1 MKTSKQMATGILL
14 LVSAGAICTPAKA
27 RQADTQVKLALTQTR
42 WQASWVTHPT
52 ASLKEF
58 GVFHFRRTFEL
69 DKKPDTFI
77 IHISADNRYRLFVNA
92 EPACRGPA
100 RGDLQHW
107 RYETVDI
114 APFLRAGKNCI
125 AAVVWNF
132 GRFSPWAQISLKT
145 AFCLQ
150 TDDAKYS
157 FINTDRNWRV
167 LQDSAYAPVPVTLNT
182 FVVVGP
188 GEKIDGSKYPWG
200 WQNTDYDDSAWPG
213 VRVLEKAS
221 SRGNSLDNTWMLV
234 PRTIPFMEEKTQRIP
249 KIRRTQGIKLK
260 DNPFDGRG
268 KLAVEPNSKVS
279 VLLDQTFLTTAYPQI
294 TVTGGKG
301 AKIRLTYCEAL
312 FDKNM
317 KKADRNQIE
326 GRKAVGT
333 SDVFLPDG
341 GKGRLFSTLWFR
353 TYRYIKMDIRTQNAP
368 LTIDD
373 FYGKFTAYPF
383 RQNASF
389 KSSDPS
395 LTDIWN
401 VGWRTARLCANETYF
416 DCPYYEQLQYVGDT
430 RIQTLISLYVA
441 GDDTLMRKAITC
453 FDDSRIPEGLTQS
466 RYPSAKMQIIPPYS
480 LFWVAMIHDYWMC
493 RDDDEFVKSF
503 LNGIDGVLLW
513 HEKYIGPDGML
524 AATPWWN
531 FVDWCWPWDPKKNTG
546 GVPPLDKKGRSSI
559 LTLQLVYA
567 LNYAVELNRAF
578 GRTRQADHYQKLA
591 GTLKNATRKLCW
603 DDKRRLLAD
612 TPDKKHFSQHANLL
626 AVLVDLIPQKDRK
639 IFVQRIA
646 ADQSLTQCTFYY
658 RFYLFRAMK
667 KAGLAD
673 EYVRM
678 LGPWRDAIKKRLTTF
693 PENPDPTRSDCHA
706 WSASPNYDLLAT
718 VCGIEPAEPGFKTV
732 RIAPHLGPLTWVE
745 AKMLHPLG
753 SIEVKLKRKEPD
765 GITGTITLPA
775 GLEGVFIFN
784 GKTIHLKPGL
794 QRIKL

>member
-1 MKTSKQMATGILL
+1 MKTPKQVMTLL
-14 LVSAGAICTPAKA
+14 LLIVTAGAICASAVA
-27 RQADTQVKLALTQTR
+27 RQSDTQVKRRFSEAR
-42 WQASWVTHPT
+42 WHASWVTHPT

-69 DKKPDTFI
+69 DKKPDTFVV
-77 IHISADNRYRLFVNA
+77 HVSADNRYQLFVNA
-92 EPACRGPA
+92 EPVCRGPA

-107 RYETVDI
+107 RFETVDI
-114 APFLRAGKNCI
+114 APFLRTGKNCI

-132 GRFSPWAQISLKT
+132 GRFCPWAQMTLKT

-150 TDDAKYS
+150 ADDAKHS
-157 FINTDRNWRV
+157 FLNTDNNWRV
-167 LQDSAYAPVPVTLNT
+167 LQDSAYAPIPATLNT

-188 GEKIDGSKYPWG
+188 GEKIDGTKYPWG
-200 WQNTDYDDSAWPG
+200 WRRADYDAGNWPA
-213 VRVLEKAS
+213 VKVLVNAKP
-221 SRGNSLDNTWMLV
+221 RGTDLDGTWMLV

-249 KIRRTQGIKLK
+249 KIRRTQGTELK

-268 KLAVEPNSKVS
+268 KLTVEPNSKVS
-279 VLLDQTFLTTAYPQI
+279 ILFDQTFLTTAYPQI
-294 TVTGGKG
+294 IVTGGKG
-301 AKIRLTYCEAL
+301 ADINLTYCEAL
-312 FDKNM
+312 FDGNM

-326 GRKAVGT
+326 GRKAVGL

-341 GKGRLFSTLWFR
+341 GANRLFSTLWFR
-353 TYRYIKMDIRTQNAP
+353 TYRYIRMDIRTQNAP

-383 RQNASF
+383 KQKASF

-395 LTDIWN
+395 LTGIWN

-430 RIQTLISLYVA
+430 RIQALISLYVA
-441 GDDTLMRKAITC
+441 GDDTLCRKAITC

-480 LFWVAMIHDYWMC
+480 LFWITMVHDYWMG
-493 RDDDEFVKSF
+493 RDDGEFVKSF
-503 LNGIDGVLLW
+503 LGGIDGVLLW
-513 HEKYIGPDGML
+513 HEKYIGPEGML
-524 AATPWWN
+524 GPTPWWN
-531 FVDWCWPWDPKKNTG
+531 FVDWCWPWDAKKNIG
-546 GVPPLDKKGRSSI
+546 GVPPLGKKGRSSI

-578 GRTRQADHYQKLA
+578 GRDRQADHYQKLA
-591 GTLKNATRKLCW
+591 ETLKNATRKLCW
-603 DDKRRLLAD
+603 DDKRALLAD
-612 TPDKKHFSQHANLL
+612 TPDKKHFSQHGNLL
-626 AVLVDLIPQKDRK
+626 AVLVDLIPQKDQK
-639 IFVQRIA
+639 TFMQRIA
-646 ADQSLTQCTFYY
+646 AEPSLTQCTFYY

-678 LGPWRDAIKKRLTTF
+678 LGPWRDAIKKGLTTF

-718 VCGIEPAEPGFKTV
+718 VCGIEPAEAGFKSV
-732 RIAPHLGPLTWVE
+732 RIEPHLGPLNWVE
-745 AKMLHPLG
+745 AKMTHTLG
-753 SIEVKLKRKEPD
+753 SIEVKLKRKGPN

-775 GLEGVFIFN
+775 GLEGTFIFN
-784 GKTIHLKPGL
+784 GKTIHLKPGS
-794 QRIKL
+794 QRIEL